1 MSVIASTLQ
10 NYIRAAG
17 HLPALRGIIA
27 PVNSESP
34 KLRCSTIARESEEP
48 LYGTAPVSEGWILL
62 EQPGAWGPDALI
74 ESSIDPGVG
83 AELTRRSKAHGF
95 RILLIRRSAGRA
107 PTSTQSCFFARS
119 AQGETWMERLELA
132 GAVNLLDIDPEVLK
146 SPTPPGLGEPA
157 DHLWAVCTHGRRDPC
172 CAEYGRRVIRMS
184 NETGDESFTHGLWES
199 SHQGG
204 HRFAAN
210 LALFP
215 HALFYGQVEPHGART
230 IVESYKDGRLILDG
244 YRGRSAFDEVTQAAD
259 YLVRRQDSFVGIDD
273 LVPTGRADLGDGGYD
288 VTFDGPTGPIHIRLE
303 VTEGPMRPESCN
315 KPKLTPVKLY
325 RQLEVE
331 PDIAP
336 IGFPTV

>member
-1 MSVIASTLQ
+1 MNT
-10 NYIRAAG
+10 
-17 HLPALRGIIA
+17 
-27 PVNSESP
+27 ESP

-48 LYGTAPVSEGWILL
+48 LYGTAPVAKAWILL
-62 EQPGAWGPDALI
+62 EQPGAWGPDALS
-74 ESSIDPGVG
+74 ESSIDPDVG
-83 AELTRRSKAHGF
+83 AELTRLSKAHDF

-107 PTSTQSCFFARS
+107 PTSTQSCFLARS
-119 AQGETWMERLELA
+119 AQDETWMERVELA
-132 GAVNLLDIDPEVLK
+132 GSVNLLDIDPEVLK
-146 SPTPPGLGEPA
+146 SPTPPGLGEAA

-172 CAEYGRRVIRMS
+172 CAEYGRRVIRIS
-184 NETGDESFTHGLWES
+184 TETGDESFSHRLWES

-215 HALFYGQVEPHGART
+215 HGLFYGQVEPHDART
-230 IVESYKDGRLILDG
+230 IVESYRDGRLILDG
-244 YRGRSAFDEVTQAAD
+244 FRGRSAFDQVTQAAD

-273 LVPTGRADLGDGGYD
+273 LVPQGKIELEEGVFG
-288 VTFDGPTGPIHIRLE
+288 VTFDSPTGLVNIQIQIS
-303 VTEGPMRPESCN
+303 EGPMRPESCN
-315 KPKLTPVKLY
+315 KPKLTPVKVY

>member
-1 MSVIASTLQ
+1 MNT
-10 NYIRAAG
+10 
-17 HLPALRGIIA
+17 
-27 PVNSESP
+27 ESP
-34 KLRCSTIARESEEP
+34 KLRCSTIARKSEEP
-48 LYGTAPVSEGWILL
+48 LYGTAPVSKGWILL
-62 EQPGAWGPDALI
+62 EQPGAWGPDALS
-74 ESSIDPGVG
+74 ESSIDPEVG
-83 AELTRRSKAHGF
+83 AEFTRLSKAHDF
-95 RILLIRRSAGRA
+95 RILLIRRSAGR
-107 PTSTQSCFFARS
+107 PSTSTQSCFLARS

-172 CAEYGRRVIRMS
+172 CAEYGRRVIRIS
-184 NETGDESFTHGLWES
+184 TETGDEGFTHGLWES
-199 SHQGG
+199 SHQAG

-215 HALFYGQVEPHGART
+215 HGLFYGQVEPHGART

-244 YRGRSAFDEVTQAAD
+244 YRGRSAFDQVTQAAD

-273 LVPTGRADLGDGGYD
+273 LVPTGKSDLGDGRYD
-288 VTFDGPTGPIHIRLE
+288 VTFDGPTGPLHIRLE
-303 VTEGPMRPESCN
+303 VTEGQMRPESCN

-325 RQLEVE
+325 HQLEVE